1 MKLLT
6 TVLSR
11 LKIAEFIGTEEG
23 RRAFENA
30 QRDIV
35 TLYPSISYLTSDDT
49 NATNTFKDT
58 DLRVAVER
66 GKVYILEAT
75 LTFQSAALNNGIG
88 IAFKFPADVS
98 ISFQWMHN
106 HTVKEFEGGYN
117 VASGT
122 VSSDTNSVPVANS
135 NIPLTGFGMIK
146 ADATGDVILQF
157 RSEGANSVTLKG
169 NMCVLRLMQ
178 VV

>member
-11 LKIAEFIGTEEG
+11 LKIAEFVGTEEG
-23 RRAFENA
+23 RRAVENI

-35 TLYPSISYLTSDDT
+35 TLYPAISYLENDDT
-49 NATNTFKDT
+49 NSTNTFKDT
-58 DLRVAVER
+58 LLKVAVER
-66 GKVYILEAT
+66 GRVYTLEAT

-88 IAFKFPADVS
+88 IAFKFPTNVD

-117 VASGT
+117 VASST
-122 VSSDTNSVPVANS
+122 VSSDTNAVPVINS
-135 NIPLTGFGMIK
+135 NIPLTGFGMIR
-146 ADATGDVILQF
+146 ANNTGDVVLQF
-157 RSEGANSVTLKG
+157 RSESTNAVTLKG
-169 NMCVLRLMQ
+169 GLCVLRLMQ

>member
-11 LKIAEFIGTEEG
+11 LKIAEFVGTEEG
-23 RRAFENA
+23 RRAVENA

-35 TLYPSISYLTSDDT
+35 TLYPSISYIEQDDT
-49 NATNTFKDT
+49 NSTNTFKDT
-58 DLRVAVER
+58 LLKVAVVKGR
-66 GKVYILEAT
+66 VYTLEAA

-88 IAFKFPADVS
+88 VAFRLPTDVD

-117 VASGT
+117 VSSGT

-135 NIPLTGFGMIK
+135 NIPLTGFGMIR
-146 ADATGDVILQF
+146 ANNSGDVFLQF
-157 RSEGANSVTLKG
+157 RSEGATQVTLKG
-169 NMCVLRLMQ
+169 GMCVLRLMQ